1 MRIYLARRARWII
14 ACARPDELKMALKG
28 DTVNIKTADDDKA
41 RVEIEGKFGL
51 KAKKLENGLS
61 LLVEG
66 GDKFIPRLFERI
78 DTEILSVNLKKPSLE
93 DVFINLTGRNIRD
106 NGAPARYRGA

>member
-1 MRIYLARRARWII
+1 
-14 ACARPDELKMALKG
+14 
-28 DTVNIKTADDDKA
+28 
-41 RVEIEGKFGL
+41 EIEDKLGL

-66 GDKFIPRLFERI
+66 GDKFIPRLFERLDI
-78 DTEILSVNLKKPSLE
+78 EILSVNLKKPSLE

-106 NGAPARYRGA
+106 NGAPARFRGA